1 MPSRGI
7 DLTVGQA
14 EGLRVMPEQSA
25 ASGESKSRIEIPLQV
40 VEGKQGSRLA
50 GIFSMLVSLALLV
63 VVAIQFG
70 DISFAEVSEMIPTNP
85 MFWVV
90 FAGYYLAGPISE
102 WFIYRRLWDMPIAGL
117 GALLRKLVSNE
128 ILLGYLG
135 EAQFYGWARARLKF
149 VTAPFGAIKDVTILS
164 ALVGN
169 FATLAMLAWA
179 WPLIASGQLGLEGKT
194 VFISLGVVL
203 VTSFAI
209 LLFRQKLFS
218 LAKTDLWFISVVHL
232 ARIAA
237 VVIFSAWMWHLVLP
251 QVEMTLWV
259 IMATLRM
266 LVSRL
271 PLLPNKDVVFAGIAV
286 FLLGHDVEIAS
297 LMTFMAVL
305 LLITHLV
312 VGALFA
318 ALDLIDA
325 EKVK

>member
-1 MPSRGI
+1 MA
-7 DLTVGQA
+7 DDT
-14 EGLRVMPEQSA
+14 A
-25 ASGESKSRIEIPLQV
+25 ATDPAAPRFDQPRLEVPLEV
-40 VEGKQGSRLA
+40 VEDRQAPRLA
-50 GIFSMLVSLALLV
+50 GLFSMVVSLAMLV
-63 VVAIQFG
+63 VVAFQFA
-70 DISFAEVSEMIPTNP
+70 DLSVAEVSGMIPTNP
-85 MFWVV
+85 MFWMV

-102 WFIYRRLWDMPIAGL
+102 WFIYKRLWQMPLSGL
-117 GALLRKLVSNE
+117 AALLRKLVSNE

-164 ALVGN
+164 ALIGN
-169 FATLAMLAWA
+169 FATLAMLVWA
-179 WPLIASGQLGLEGKT
+179 WPLVSSGQLGLEGRT

-203 VTSFAI
+203 VTSFLI

-218 LAKTDLWFISVVHL
+218 LSKTDLWFISAVHL
-232 ARIAA
+232 VRIIA

-251 QVEMTLWV
+251 QVEVSLWIV
-259 IMATLRM
+259 MATLRM

-286 FLLGHDVEIAS
+286 FLLGHDFEIAG
-297 LMTFMAVL
+297 LMTLMAVL

-318 ALDLIDA
+318 LLDLIDA

>member
-1 MPSRGI
+1 
-7 DLTVGQA
+7 
-14 EGLRVMPEQSA
+14 MPEQSA
-25 ASGESKSRIEIPLQV
+25 TAGEGKPRLEIPLEV
-40 VEGKQGSRLA
+40 VEGQQGTRLA

-70 DISFAEVSEMIPTNP
+70 DISLAEVSAMIPTNP
-85 MFWVV
+85 LFWMV
-90 FAGYYLAGPISE
+90 FAGYYLAGPVSE
-102 WFIYRRLWDMPIAGL
+102 WFIYRRLWAMPLVGL

-149 VTAPFGAIKDVTILS
+149 VAAPFGAIKDVTILS

-169 FATLAMLAWA
+169 FATLAMLVWA
-179 WPLIASGQLGLEGKT
+179 WPLIASGQLGLEGRT

-203 VTSFAI
+203 VTSFVI

-218 LAKTDLWFISVVHL
+218 LAKNDLWFISAIHL

-305 LLITHLV
+305 LLVTHLA

>member
-1 MPSRGI
+1 MT
-7 DLTVGQA
+7 DETV
-14 EGLRVMPEQSA
+14 
-25 ASGESKSRIEIPLQV
+25 ASGVGLPRIDVPLEVVDDKNRSRM
-40 VEGKQGSRLA
+40 A
-50 GIFSMLVSLALLV
+50 GLFSMLVSLAMLIAV
-63 VVAIQFG
+63 VLQFRDLSFEAVADMSPTYPGFWAL
-70 DISFAEVSEMIPTNP
+70 FALFYLIPP
-85 MFWVV
+85 
-90 FAGYYLAGPISE
+90 LSE
-102 WFIYRRLWDMPIAGL
+102 WLVYRRLWDMPLVAGT
-117 GALLRKLVSNE
+117 GALVRKLVSNE
-128 ILLGYLG
+128 LLLGYLG
-135 EAQFYGWARARLKF
+135 EAQFYAWARARLKF

-169 FATLAMLAWA
+169 FATLAMLVWA

-209 LLFRQKLFS
+209 LLFRKKLFS
-218 LAKTDLWFISVVHL
+218 LPKRDLWFISAVHF
-232 ARIAA
+232 ARIVAY
-237 VVIFSAWMWHLVLP
+237 VMLSAWMWHLVLP
-251 QVEMTLWV
+251 EVEMTLWV

>member
-1 MPSRGI
+1 MP
-7 DLTVGQA
+7 DETVPA
-14 EGLRVMPEQSA
+14 NVTKPRL
-25 ASGESKSRIEIPLQV
+25 EIPLEV

-70 DISFAEVSEMIPTNP
+70 NISIDEVSKLIPTNP
-85 MFWVV
+85 LFWVV
-90 FAGYYLAGPISE
+90 FAGYYLAGPVSE
-102 WFIYRRLWDMPIAGL
+102 WFIYRRLWEMPISGL
-117 GALLRKLVSNE
+117 AALLRKLVSNE
-128 ILLGYLG
+128 VLLGYLG
-135 EAQFYGWARARLKF
+135 EAQFYAWARVRLKF
-149 VTAPFGAIKDVTILS
+149 VAAPFGAIKDVTILS

-169 FATLAMLAWA
+169 FATLAMLVWV
-179 WPLIASGQLGLEGKT
+179 WPLIASGLLGLEGRT
-194 VFISLGVVL
+194 VFLSLGVVL
-203 VTSFAI
+203 ITSFAI
-209 LLFRQKLFS
+209 LLFRKKLFS
-218 LAKTDLWFISVVHL
+218 LAKNDLWFISVVHL
-232 ARIAA
+232 VRIAA
-237 VVIFSAWMWHLVLP
+237 AVIFSAWMWHLVLP
-251 QVEMTLWV
+251 QVELTLWV

-305 LLITHLV
+305 LLVTHLI

-318 ALDLIDA
+318 ALDLFDA

>member
-1 MPSRGI
+1 
-7 DLTVGQA
+7 
-14 EGLRVMPEQSA
+14 MPEQSA
-25 ASGESKSRIEIPLQV
+25 TAGEGKPRLEIPLEV
-40 VEGKQGSRLA
+40 VEGQQGTRLA

-70 DISFAEVSEMIPTNP
+70 DISLAEVSAMIPTNP
-85 MFWVV
+85 LFWMV
-90 FAGYYLAGPISE
+90 FAGYYLAGPVSE
-102 WFIYRRLWDMPIAGL
+102 WFIYRRLWAMPLVGL

-149 VTAPFGAIKDVTILS
+149 VAAPFGAIKDVTILS

-169 FATLAMLAWA
+169 FATLAMLVWA
-179 WPLIASGQLGLEGKT
+179 WPLIASGQLGLEGRT

-203 VTSFAI
+203 VTSFVI

-218 LAKTDLWFISVVHL
+218 LAKNDLWFISAVHL

-297 LMTFMAVL
+297 LMTFMVSSILRFRRSRRA
-305 LLITHLV
+305 
-312 VGALFA
+312 
-318 ALDLIDA
+318 
-325 EKVK
+325 

>member
-1 MPSRGI
+1 MADDTAVIG
-7 DLTVGQA
+7 
-14 EGLRVMPEQSA
+14 
-25 ASGESKSRIEIPLQV
+25 ASPPRIEVPIEV

-50 GIFSMLVSLALLV
+50 GLFSMLVSLAMLV
-63 VVAIQFG
+63 VVAVQFG
-70 DISFAEVSEMIPTNP
+70 DISFAEVSGMIPSNP
-85 MFWVV
+85 LFWVV

-102 WFIYRRLWDMPIAGL
+102 WFIYKRLWAMPLAGI

-149 VTAPFGAIKDVTILS
+149 VAAPFGAIKDVTILS
-164 ALVGN
+164 ALAGN

-179 WPLIASGQLGLEGKT
+179 WPLIASGMLGLEGRT

-203 VTSFAI
+203 VTSFLI

-218 LAKTDLWFISVVHL
+218 LPKRDLWFITGVHL
-232 ARIAA
+232 ARIVA
-237 VVIFSAWMWHLVLP
+237 VVVLSAMMWHLVLP
-251 QVEMTLWV
+251 TVEVSLWIV
-259 IMATLRM
+259 MATLRM

-286 FLLGHDVEIAS
+286 FLLGNELEIAS
-297 LMTFMAVL
+297 LMTLMAVL
-305 LLITHLV
+305 LLVTHLA

-318 ALDLIDA
+318 VLDLFDA
-325 EKVK
+325 EKVR

>member
-1 MPSRGI
+1 MT
-7 DLTVGQA
+7 DETV
-14 EGLRVMPEQSA
+14 
-25 ASGESKSRIEIPLQV
+25 ASGEGLPRIIVPLEVVDDKNRSRM
-40 VEGKQGSRLA
+40 A
-50 GIFSMLVSLALLV
+50 GLFSMLVSLAMLIAV
-63 VVAIQFG
+63 VLQFRDLSFQAVAGMNPTYPGFWAL
-70 DISFAEVSEMIPTNP
+70 FALFYMIPP
-85 MFWVV
+85 
-90 FAGYYLAGPISE
+90 LSE
-102 WFIYRRLWDMPIAGL
+102 WLIYRRLWDMPLVAGT
-117 GALLRKLVSNE
+117 GALIRKLVSNE
-128 ILLGYLG
+128 LLLGYLG
-135 EAQFYGWARARLKF
+135 EAQFYAWARARLKF
-149 VTAPFGAIKDVTILS
+149 VAAPFGAIKDVTILS

-169 FATLAMLAWA
+169 FATLAMLVWA
-179 WPLIASGQLGLEGKT
+179 WPLIASGQLGLEGRT

-209 LLFRQKLFS
+209 LLFRKKLFS
-218 LAKTDLWFISVVHL
+218 LPKKDLWFISAVHL
-232 ARIAA
+232 ARIVAY
-237 VVIFSAWMWHLVLP
+237 VMLSAWMWHLVLP

-286 FLLGHDVEIAS
+286 FLLGHDVQIAS

-305 LLITHLV
+305 LLVTHLV

>member
-1 MPSRGI
+1 MDETERP
-7 DLTVGQA
+7 
-14 EGLRVMPEQSA
+14 RVMSEDTA
-25 ASGESKSRIEIPLQV
+25 AAGAALPRLEIPLEV

-50 GIFSMLVSLALLV
+50 GVFSMLVSLALLV
-63 VVAIQFG
+63 VVAIQVG
-70 DISFAEVSEMIPTNP
+70 DLSFAEVKDMVPTNP
-85 MFWVV
+85 LFWAV
-90 FAGYYLAGPISE
+90 FACYYLAGPVSE
-102 WFIYRRLWDMPIAGL
+102 WFIYKRLWQMPLAGL
-117 GALLRKLVSNE
+117 GALIRKLVSNE

-135 EAQFYGWARARLKF
+135 EAQFYGWARSRLRF

-179 WPLIASGQLGLEGKT
+179 WPLVSSGQLGLEGKT

-203 VTSFAI
+203 ITSFAI
-209 LLFRQKLFS
+209 LLFRKRLFS
-218 LAKTDLWFISVVHL
+218 LGKRDLWFISAVHL
-232 ARIAA
+232 ARIIA
-237 VVIFSAWMWHLVLP
+237 VVVFSAWMWHLVLP
-251 QVEMTLWV
+251 QVEVSLWI

-286 FLLGHDVEIAS
+286 FLLGHDVEIAG
-297 LMTFMAVL
+297 LMTLMAVL
-305 LLITHLV
+305 LLVTHLV

-318 ALDLIDA
+318 LADLFDA

>member
-1 MPSRGI
+1 
-7 DLTVGQA
+7 
-14 EGLRVMPEQSA
+14 MPEQSA
-25 ASGESKSRIEIPLQV
+25 TAGEGKPRLEIPLEV
-40 VEGKQGSRLA
+40 VEGQQGTRLA

-70 DISFAEVSEMIPTNP
+70 DISLAEVSAMIPTNP
-85 MFWVV
+85 LFWMV
-90 FAGYYLAGPISE
+90 FAGYYLAGPVSE
-102 WFIYRRLWDMPIAGL
+102 WFIYRRLWAMPLVGL

-149 VTAPFGAIKDVTILS
+149 VAAPFGAIKDVTILS

-169 FATLAMLAWA
+169 FATLAMLVWA
-179 WPLIASGQLGLEGKT
+179 WPLIASGQLGLEGRT

-203 VTSFAI
+203 VTSFVI

-218 LAKTDLWFISVVHL
+218 LAKNDLWFISAVHL

-305 LLITHLV
+305 LLVTHLA

>member
-1 MPSRGI
+1 M
-7 DLTVGQA
+7 A
-14 EGLRVMPEQSA
+14 EDTA
-25 ASGESKSRIEIPLQV
+25 ATGAAPPRLEIPLEV

-50 GIFSMLVSLALLV
+50 GLFSMLVSLALLV
-63 VVAIQFG
+63 VVAVQFG
-70 DISFAEVSEMIPTNP
+70 DLSFTEVSGMIPTNP
-85 MFWVV
+85 LFWVV
-90 FAGYYLAGPISE
+90 FSGYYLAGPISE
-102 WFIYRRLWDMPIAGL
+102 WFIYKRLWAMPLAGL
-117 GALLRKLVSNE
+117 GALIRKLVSNE

-135 EAQFYGWARARLKF
+135 EAQFYGWARSRLKF

-179 WPLIASGQLGLEGKT
+179 WPLISSGQLGLEGKT

-218 LAKTDLWFISVVHL
+218 LSKSDLWFISAVHL
-232 ARIAA
+232 VRIVA
-237 VVIFSAWMWHLVLP
+237 VVVFSAWMWHLVLP
-251 QVEMTLWV
+251 SVEISLWIV
-259 IMATLRM
+259 MATLRM

-286 FLLGHDVEIAS
+286 FLLGHDVEIAG
-297 LMTFMAVL
+297 LMTLMAVL
-305 LLITHLV
+305 LLVTHLV

-318 ALDLIDA
+318 LLDLFDA

>member
-1 MPSRGI
+1 MADDTAVIG
-7 DLTVGQA
+7 
-14 EGLRVMPEQSA
+14 
-25 ASGESKSRIEIPLQV
+25 ASPPRIEVPIEV

-50 GIFSMLVSLALLV
+50 GLFSMLVSLAMLV
-63 VVAIQFG
+63 VVAVQFG
-70 DISFAEVSEMIPTNP
+70 DISFAEVSGMIPSNP
-85 MFWVV
+85 LFWLV

-102 WFIYRRLWDMPIAGL
+102 WFIYKRLWAMPLAGI

-149 VTAPFGAIKDVTILS
+149 VAAPFGAIKDVTILS
-164 ALVGN
+164 SLAGN

-179 WPLIASGQLGLEGKT
+179 WPLIASGMLGLEGRT

-203 VTSFAI
+203 VTSFLI

-218 LAKTDLWFISVVHL
+218 LPKRDLWFITGVHL
-232 ARIAA
+232 ARIVA
-237 VVIFSAWMWHLVLP
+237 VVVLSAMMWHLVLP
-251 QVEMTLWV
+251 TVEVSLWIV
-259 IMATLRM
+259 MATLRM

-286 FLLGHDVEIAS
+286 FLLGNELEIAS
-297 LMTFMAVL
+297 LMTLMAVL
-305 LLITHLV
+305 LLVTHLA

-318 ALDLIDA
+318 VLDLFDA
-325 EKVK
+325 EKVR

>member
-1 MPSRGI
+1 
-7 DLTVGQA
+7 
-14 EGLRVMPEQSA
+14 MPEQSA
-25 ASGESKSRIEIPLQV
+25 TAGEGKPRLEIPLEV
-40 VEGKQGSRLA
+40 VEGKQGTRLA

-70 DISFAEVSEMIPTNP
+70 DISLAEVSGMIPTNP
-85 MFWVV
+85 LFWMV
-90 FAGYYLAGPISE
+90 FAGYYLAGPVSE
-102 WFIYRRLWDMPIAGL
+102 WFIYRRLWAMPLVGL

-149 VTAPFGAIKDVTILS
+149 VAAPFGAIKDVTILS

-169 FATLAMLAWA
+169 FATLAMLVWA
-179 WPLIASGQLGLEGKT
+179 WPLIASGQLGLEGRT

-203 VTSFAI
+203 VTSFVI

-218 LAKTDLWFISVVHL
+218 LVKNDLWFISAVHL

-305 LLITHLV
+305 LLVTHLA

>member
-1 MPSRGI
+1 M
-7 DLTVGQA
+7 TEKTTA
-14 EGLRVMPEQSA
+14 SA
-25 ASGESKSRIEIPLQV
+25 ANTPRIEVPFEAV
-40 VEGKQGSRLA
+40 DDKGRSRLA
-50 GIFSMLVSLALLV
+50 GMFSMLVSLALLV
-63 VVAIQFG
+63 AVVVQFQGLSFDQAG
-70 DISFAEVSEMIPTNP
+70 DMVPSNPAFWLLFAC
-85 MFWVV
+85 F
-90 FAGYYLAGPISE
+90 YLVPPLSE
-102 WFIYRRLWDMPIAGL
+102 WFIYRKLWGMQASGI
-117 GALLRKLVSNE
+117 GALMRKLVSNE
-128 ILLGYLG
+128 LLLGYLG
-135 EAQFYGWARARLKF
+135 EAQFYGWARSRLKF

-169 FATLAMLAWA
+169 FATLAMLLWA

-209 LLFRQKLFS
+209 LLFRQRLFS
-218 LAKTDLWFISVVHL
+218 LSKSDLWFIAAVHL
-232 ARIAA
+232 LRIVAY
-237 VVIFSAWMWHLVLP
+237 VILSAWMWHLVLP

-305 LLITHLV
+305 LLVTHLV

-318 ALDLIDA
+318 VLDLIDA